1 LPSETIG
8 AVARRHNPATHT
20 ATLRYRPDTAL
31 PFDPAAAPV
40 VPLLLDTTY
49 YLDRSSG
56 KVPAGIRA
64 LIASRQHMVHN
75 CGVACAELAI
85 SIGLLDPADP
95 RTATTIGAVQSHLD
109 HLATEKTVAPS
120 ASAWTE
126 AGVLAG
132 ILARTQGLAR
142 PKRTLTPDQ
151 VCCQQGRRRELL
163 LDALIYLTAVEQDM
177 LLISANIRHM
187 DLLLQLHPTENVLLY
202 RPTPDVPRVQTK
214 LDAPSLRP
222 HRHRPPAPSRR

>member
-1 LPSETIG
+1 MPSEAIG
-8 AVARRHNPATHT
+8 AAARRHNPGAHT
-20 ATLRYRPDTAL
+20 STLRYRPDTAL

-40 VPLLLDTTY
+40 LPLLFDTTY
-49 YLDRSSG
+49 YLDRSTG
-56 KVPAGIRA
+56 KVPQGIRA

-95 RTATTIGAVQSHLD
+95 RTATTIGAIQSHLD
-109 HLATEKTVAPS
+109 HMSKDKTVAPS

-126 AGVLAG
+126 AAVLAG
-132 ILARTQGLAR
+132 ILARTQGLATS
-142 PKRTLTPDQ
+142 KRALTPDQ
-151 VCCQQGRRRELL
+151 VCCNQGRRRELL

-187 DLLLQLHPTENVLLY
+187 DLLLQLRPTANVLLY
-202 RPTPDVPRVQTK
+202 RPTSDP
-214 LDAPSLRP
+214 
-222 HRHRPPAPSRR
+222 